1 MKLLHRLDLLI
12 SKVEG
17 AVLIVFLS
25 AMVLMSFLQV
35 VLRNAFDT
43 GIVWGDVMLRYLVFF
58 IGLLAASLA
67 TRDEKHI
74 NIDVLAK
81 VLPPRLKSIAGILT
95 NLFAGAVTYFL
106 LRASLDFIDIGL
118 NPGDTMFLGI
128 PVVGA
133 GYVIIG
139 CFGLMTFRF
148 ALRAIDRIIETVTGK
163 AGEEGAR

>member
-17 AVLIVFLS
+17 ALLIAFLS

-35 VLRNAFDT
+35 VLRNFFDW
-43 GIVWGDVMLRYLVFF
+43 GFVWGDTFLRYLVFF

-74 NIDVLAK
+74 NIDVLARI
-81 VLPPRLKSIAGILT
+81 LPPKLKAVAAVLT
-95 NLFAGAVTYFL
+95 NLFAATVTYFL
-106 LRASLDFIDIGL
+106 MRASVEFISDGL
-118 NPGDTMFLGI
+118 TPGDTMFLGI
-128 PVVGA
+128 PVEWA
-133 GYVIIG
+133 GYVIVG

-148 ALRAIDRIIETVTGK
+148 VLRAVDHLIGLARGK
-163 AGEEGAR
+163 HGEEAAH

>member
-17 AVLIVFLS
+17 AVLIIFLS
-25 AMVLMSFLQV
+25 TMVLMSFLQV
-35 VLRNAFDT
+35 ILRNFFDW
-43 GIVWGDVMLRYLVFF
+43 GFVWADVMLRYLVFF

-81 VLPPRLKSIAGILT
+81 ILPPRLKSVAGVLT
-95 NLFAGAVTYFL
+95 NLFAGAVTFFL
-106 LRASLDFIDIGL
+106 MLASINFIDVGL
-118 NPGDTMFLGI
+118 EPGDTMFLRI
-128 PVVGA
+128 PVVYA

-148 ALRAIDRIIETVTGK
+148 LLRAIDRTIESVTGK
-163 AGEEGAR
+163 TGEEGKH